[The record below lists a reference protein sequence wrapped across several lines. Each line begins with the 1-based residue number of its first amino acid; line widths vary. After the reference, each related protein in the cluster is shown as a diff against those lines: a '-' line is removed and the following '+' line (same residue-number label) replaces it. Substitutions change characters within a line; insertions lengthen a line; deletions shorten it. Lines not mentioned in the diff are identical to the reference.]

1 MIEEHESIEP
11 ENRVWVQRYQNS
23 SECDVVV
30 KFRGREMSLR
40 CRDYSQAVKWAKIE
54 CKAYRLSDDFEILSE
69 S

>member
-1 MIEEHESIEP
+1 MIANNGSSEP
-11 ENRVWVQRYQNS
+11 ENRVWVHRYHNS

-30 KFRGREMSLR
+30 SFRGREMTLR

-54 CKAYRLSDDFEILSE
+54 CKAYRLADELAILSE

>member
-1 MIEEHESIEP
+1 MIEEHELIEP
-11 ENRVWVQRYQNS
+11 ENRVWVQRHQNS

-30 KFRGREMSLR
+30 VFRGREMSLR

-54 CKAYRLSDDFEILSE
+54 CKAYRLPDDFTILSE

>member
-11 ENRVWVQRYQNS
+11 ENRVWVQRYQDS
-23 SECDVVV
+23 PECDVVV
-30 KFRGREMSLR
+30 VFRGREMSLR

-54 CKAYRLSDDFEILSE
+54 CKAYRLPDDFTILSE